1 MAVITT
7 FHYDPLEYERETASN
22 SYVMSLVAIIAG
34 MPIPILNLMATLIFY
49 LGNRKGTYF
58 VRWHCTQALV
68 SQLLILVV
76 NSIFF
81 WWTISILFRDKEATD
96 QYFAYLV
103 IALLINLYE
112 FIITLIAAINTRKGK
127 HVEWWLF
134 GSITD
139 NIVKP

>member
-1 MAVITT
+1 MAVITS

-76 NSIFF
+76 NSVFF
-81 WWTISILFRDKEATD
+81 WWTVSILFRDKEASD
-96 QYFAYLV
+96 AYFAYLI
-103 IALLINLYE
+103 IALTINLYE

>member
-7 FHYDPLEYERETASN
+7 FHYDPLEHERETASN

-76 NSIFF
+76 NRIFF

-96 QYFAYLV
+96 PYFAYLI